1 MRVGEENK
9 GWNLIVSQLNHERLT
24 LGPAGNI
31 GHRYD
36 RLVRWARTTMGQG
49 GKPLIDE
56 PEVRRAIAQVYAWL
70 RTNEL
75 LNWQVAAGMDTGWL
89 GAPDPSA
96 TKGYGSAPLPASGP
110 LLGRAVAPYTPPPR
124 APRP

>member
-9 GWNLIVSQLNHERLT
+9 GWTLIVSQLNHERLT

-36 RLVRWARTTMGQG
+36 RLVRWARTTMGPG

-56 PEVRRAIAQVYAWL
+56 PEGRRAVAQGYARL

-75 LNWQVAAGMDTGWL
+75 VDWQGAAGIGTRGV
-89 GAPDPSA
+89 GAPRASA
-96 TKGYGSAPLPASGP
+96 THRSGP
-110 LLGRAVAPYTPPPR
+110 GTGPG
-124 APRP
+124 